1 MVTNRQMIPFFR
13 KIRKKLADDNRHLKY
28 MRYAIGEIVLVV
40 IGILIALQINN
51 WNTERRTQLQEKV
64 ILQSLL
70 DEFKTNSDN
79 LLIAEKRATRGLDKC
94 LDILK
99 YISDDK
105 LEFSKAT
112 SDSLIMQSLNT
123 FVTFDVSDGYI
134 NSLLSTGEIHILQND
149 SLKHLITNWNR
160 VVIDNSGEAEDW
172 LKQDLYTI
180 VTPFLDKHYSLATE
194 RFIFFNPYD
203 SPFKSDYRQIYRNP
217 QFENIVIRKANRYY
231 TCSDSYNK
239 LGKYID
245 KIIALIEKEINA
257 IK

>member
-1 MVTNRQMIPFFR
+1 MEQNKTGKPAFQAGRY
-13 KIRKKLADDNRHLKY
+13 LK
-28 MRYAIGEIVLVV
+28 YAIGEIILVV
-40 IGILIALQINN
+40 LGILIALQINT
-51 WNTERRTQLQEKV
+51 WNSDRKTQLQEKV

-70 DEFKTNSDN
+70 DEFKTNSNN
-79 LLIAEKRATRGLDKC
+79 LLLAKKSAAGRSEKC
-94 LDILK
+94 LEILK

-105 LEFSKAT
+105 LELSKAT
-112 SDSLIMQSLNT
+112 SDDLIMKSLNT

-160 VVIDNSGEAEDW
+160 VVIDNSVEAEDW

-203 SPFKSDYRQIYRNP
+203 SPFKSDYRQVYRNP

-231 TCSDSYNK
+231 TCSISYTK

-245 KIIALIEKEINA
+245 KIIALTEKELIA